1 MAIHERVGRHLHQGG
16 KDCRCRKDDQQT
28 VIDLLNRIPFADGG
42 SNGKLVV
49 RKIEDGVCSD
59 VLFGAIRQFEH
70 KNFPQRETGFVEPH
84 GDKIKLMEKLA
95 ARPAPK
101 PESPLDILRRNLQS
115 VQSPS
120 ADQQIVLL
128 TLIVNALRH
137 IDYLESHNYDR
148 LPFLGEVFGKAY
160 ITTSVSVF
168 TMERG
173 PLLRHFASSLT
184 QKDVIETS
192 DAPVLILFQDGHT
205 AVVPAHTEVTVDL
218 LRKRILV
225 LERDKLLQTHTRRP

>member
-1 MAIHERVGRHLHQGG
+1 MDGRVGRHTREGG
-16 KDCRCRKDDQQT
+16 RQCRNWRKDQQT
-28 VIDLLNRIPFADGG
+28 VIDLLNRIPVADGG
-42 SNGKLVV
+42 SGGKLVV
-49 RKIEDGVCSD
+49 RHIVDGTCGD
-59 VLFGAIRQFEH
+59 ALYGAIRQFEH
-70 KNFPQRETGFVEPH
+70 KNFPQRDTGFVDPD
-84 GDKIKLMEKLA
+84 GDMLKLMEKLA
-95 ARPAPK
+95 ARPAPR

-115 VQSPS
+115 LQSPS
-120 ADQQIVLL
+120 ADQQIALF

-137 IDYLESHNYDR
+137 IDNLKRHSYDR

-160 ITTSVSVF
+160 ITTSVGVF

-192 DAPVLILFQDGHT
+192 DDPVLILFQDGHS

-218 LRKRILV
+218 LRKQILV
-225 LERDKLLQTHTRRP
+225 HERDKLLQMHTHRP